1 MNNSD
6 RPALKRRQHLGM
18 CSRYLVLVCRL
29 RISHSALALDTAS
42 PFYFVKMGLDDVGGV
57 AAAGERLNVS
67 QRFQPDA
74 RFAASNSPCSA

>member
-1 MNNSD
+1 MLTECHPFPRLLQEMNNSD

-42 PFYFVKMGLDDVGGV
+42 PFYFVKMRLDDV
-57 AAAGERLNVS
+57 AALLLQGK
-67 QRFQPDA
+67 D
-74 RFAASNSPCSA
+74 